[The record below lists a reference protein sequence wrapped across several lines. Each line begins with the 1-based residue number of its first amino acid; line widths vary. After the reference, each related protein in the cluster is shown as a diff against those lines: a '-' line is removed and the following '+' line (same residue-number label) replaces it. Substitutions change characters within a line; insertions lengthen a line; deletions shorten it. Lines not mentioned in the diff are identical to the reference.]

1 MAIYGVIKKEYMWKL
16 GGKGTVCADAG
27 THNVVEGEPF
37 NFFLRQIG
45 AQGRVVDASSPA
57 AAAAELGLAVEAPEA
72 KEAVDYSSMLV
83 RELRALCRER
93 DIEGYSD
100 MRKAELVA
108 ALSGD

>member
-27 THNVVEGEPF
+27 THNVVEGESF

-45 AQGRVVDASSPA
+45 AQGRVVEADSPTA
-57 AAAAELGLAVEAPEA
+57 AAAQAGLVVEGAEEE
-72 KEAVDYSSMLV
+72 EVDYASMLV
-83 RELRALCRER
+83 RELRDLCRER
-93 DIEGYSD
+93 GIEGYSD

-108 ALSGD
+108 VLSGE